1 MSTNYNA
8 FPQDHSGEYL
18 LFTLKEVKS
27 MVESTNG
34 RRRPTPKHLRENE
47 TLLVQK
53 EMDSCCLEVYR
64 CGFAVYQT
72 AYHYTVLR
80 MEETG
85 EPEYHSVMER
95 DGHGVNTENMDWSIG
110 VMLCGEDRIEAEV
123 MDKASDRLISMT
135 QAGPNEDSGDTEPR
149 EMEFEASTDIEGSYI
164 QADIIAAL
172 LTNLSERQKQVFHM
186 YYLQGLTHQK
196 IADVL
201 HVDRSTV
208 SKCIKVI
215 SEKAKIFF

>member
-1 MSTNYNA
+1 MNNQCMGKKSET
-8 FPQDHSGEYL
+8 SL
-18 LFTLKEVKS
+18 TLKEVKN
-27 MVESTNG
+27 MVESTAG
-34 RRRPTPKHLRENE
+34 RRRPTPRYLREYE
-47 TLLVQK
+47 TLFVRK
-53 EMDSCCLEVYR
+53 EMDGCCLEVYR
-64 CGFAVYQT
+64 CGFAIYQT

-85 EPEYHSVMER
+85 EPEYRSVTER
-95 DGHGVNTENMDWSIG
+95 DEYGVNAENMDWRIG

-123 MDKASDRLISMT
+123 MDKASERLISMT
-135 QAGPNEDSGDTEPR
+135 QAGPNEDNSDTEQR
-149 EMEFEASTDIEGSYI
+149 EMEFEASIDIEGSYI